1 MRLKKRALIVAVIAA
16 TALGTSL
23 AWAAWT
29 TSGSGTGYA
38 KAASSSSLTL
48 GDASAATSADLY
60 PGAVGDL
67 KVKVTN
73 PNAFPVE
80 ITAVTGGGGA
90 TSNAGAAC
98 NAATGVAFADQT
110 GLALEL
116 DAGETDTFTLT
127 DAVTM
132 SNASA
137 NACQGALFSVPVNVT
152 GISDAG

>member
-1 MRLKKRALIVAVIAA
+1 MRLKKRAILGTAIA
-16 TALGTSL
+16 TAVLGTSL

-38 KAASSSSLTL
+38 KAATSSSLTL
-48 GDASAATSADLY
+48 ADASAAASADLY
-60 PGAVGDL
+60 PGAVGNL

-80 ITAVTGGGGA
+80 ITAVTGGGA
-90 TSNAGAAC
+90 VTSNAGAAC
-98 NAATGVAFADQT
+98 NAATGVVFTDQT

-116 DAGETDTFTLT
+116 AAGATDTFTLNN
-127 DAVTM
+127 AVTM

-137 NACQGALFSVPVNVT
+137 NACQGAVFSVPVNVT
-152 GISDAG
+152 GVSDAS